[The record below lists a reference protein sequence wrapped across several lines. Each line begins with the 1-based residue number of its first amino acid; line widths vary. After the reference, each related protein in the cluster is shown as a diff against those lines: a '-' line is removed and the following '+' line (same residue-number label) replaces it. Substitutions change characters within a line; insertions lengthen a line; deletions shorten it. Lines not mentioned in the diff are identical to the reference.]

1 MLLTGLLPL
10 AGLAPPLILP
20 RPAHLGMALP
30 TGGWAILHQLA
41 IKEMLLADTCG
52 PIYGGDFSAGVPSL
66 FPGD

>member
-10 AGLAPPLILP
+10 ARLAPPLTLL

-41 IKEMLLADTCG
+41 IKEMLHTYAWG
-52 PIYGGDFSAGVPSL
+52 PIYGGNFSAGVPSL